1 MADEVDIAHEIE
13 IDQMNRLLA
22 NRTRE
27 KLPFIGLCHNCL
39 EPLPE
44 AHFCDAD
51 CRDDYERRVRFK
63 R

>member
-1 MADEVDIAHEIE
+1 MADDADVANEVEMERI
-13 IDQMNRLLA
+13 NRLLA

-27 KLPFIGLCHNCL
+27 TLCYIGMCHNCL
-39 EPLPE
+39 ELLTE

-51 CRDDYERRVRFK
+51 CRDDYEKRLRFQ